1 MKKSTIATTGLLV
14 ATLLTGSAFAQGAPQ
29 TFAPM
34 KIDLQS
40 LTTGYRTSK
49 VVGAPVVNN
58 TGETIGKV
66 DDLIVTPNEKVPY
79 AVLSVGG
86 FLGVGDKLV
95 VVPYSQLSVAN
106 GKMLLPGATIES
118 LKALP
123 DYKYAS

>member
-1 MKKSTIATTGLLV
+1 MKKSSILLTGLLA
-14 ATLLTGSAFAQGAPQ
+14 ATVLTGAAFAQGAPQ

-49 VVGAPVVNN
+49 VVGSAVVNN
-58 TGETIGKV
+58 AGDTIGKV

-86 FLGVGDKLV
+86 FLGMGDKLV
-95 VVPYSQLSVAN
+95 VVPYSVLTVTN
-106 GKMLLPGATIES
+106 GKMLLPGATAES